1 MHLAAAGVL
10 ASEGQEEV
18 VLQGG
23 RSAAALPWRA
33 PATAWGGG
41 AAWWGG
47 GAAWL
52 AEWTLGSSSWARKP
66 HWAQG
71 LRQAGHIQA
80 AKEQR
85 EDPGRSWC
93 AASPA
98 GLLRERLSI

>member
-23 RSAAALPWRA
+23 RSAAALPRRA
-33 PATAWGGG
+33 PATA
-41 AAWWGG
+41 WGG

-66 HWAQG
+66 HRAQG

-98 GLLRERLSI
+98 VLSRGRLLN